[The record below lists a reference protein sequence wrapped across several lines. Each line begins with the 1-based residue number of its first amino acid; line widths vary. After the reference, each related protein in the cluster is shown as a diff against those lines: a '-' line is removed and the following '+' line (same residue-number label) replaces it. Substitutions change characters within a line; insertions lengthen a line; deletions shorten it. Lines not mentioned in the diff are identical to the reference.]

1 MRRTYKYDN
10 AVIHITIPDSAII
23 NIHKATNRFLHKVIK
38 EKNQNG
44 NSIKTRTIK
53 EK

>member
-1 MRRTYKYDN
+1 MRRTYTYDN
-10 AVIHITIPDSAII
+10 AVINITIPNSAII
-23 NIHKATNRFLHKVIK
+23 NIHKATNIFLHKVIK
-38 EKNQNG
+38 ESQNG